1 MKRTLT
7 LFTLLLVTE
16 VAIALFHFHKFIRG
30 FVGDVLVIPLLFY
43 FLRLFTKWR
52 TLYLALTVLG
62 IAVLIEI
69 LQLANVLHYL
79 QVKSKFLQIILGT
92 TFDYKDLLAYLAGFL
107 LVLVIEKLTTYEYY

>member
-7 LFTLLLVTE
+7 IFTLLLVTE
-16 VAIALFHFHKFIRG
+16 IAIALFHFHKFIRG

-43 FLRLFTKWR
+43 FLRLFVRWR

-62 IAVLIEI
+62 IAVVIEF
-69 LQLANVLHYL
+69 LQFTNVLKHL
-79 QVKSKFLQIILGT
+79 QIKSTFLQTVLGT

-107 LVLVIEKLTTYEYY
+107 LVLGIEKLTSHE